1 MGRSSRLIVAALLLA
16 GAGGGWVWYREK
28 HAAAPAPAAA
38 ARPGGGGAPAVA
50 VSTEPVQRGALPIE
64 ITANGLVVPE
74 AVVTV
79 RPRVDGQIEQ
89 VLVQEGQMVE
99 RGDPLFIIDS
109 RLNQALLAQQ
119 EAQLARDRALLR
131 RYQSDLVRYQSLRG
145 EGYTAQQRFE
155 QAQADAASAAA
166 VVQADE
172 ALASQTRLAI
182 EFASIRAEM
191 SGRLGALPLRPGNF
205 VRQAENVGMA
215 TITRI
220 DPILVQFSVPERWL
234 GEIRAAM
241 ASGEEGPVVRAKPA
255 ESDAPPVEGRLIF
268 VDSAVDT
275 QTGTIALKA
284 RFANDPVHLWPGQF
298 VRVTLIPR
306 TEPDAISV
314 PSAALQA
321 GQQGRFVF
329 VMQNNQARRRPVEL
343 VRVSGARAVV
353 RGELAEGDRV
363 IVEGA
368 QRVADGARVVERT
381 PQPQRL
387 SQAEGARR

>member
-1 MGRSSRLIVAALLLA
+1 MGFSSRLFLAAVVLA
-16 GAGGGWVWYREK
+16 GAGGGWVWYQGK
-28 HAAAPAPAAA
+28 QAAAPAPAAA
-38 ARPGGGGAPAVA
+38 GRAGGGAPAIA
-50 VSTEPVQRGALPIE
+50 VSTEPVQRGPMPID

-89 VLVQEGQMVE
+89 VLVEEGQMVQK
-99 RGDPLFIIDS
+99 GDPLFIIDS

-119 EAQLARDRALLR
+119 EAQLARDRALLA
-131 RYQSDLVRYQSLRG
+131 RYQADLTRYQSLRG
-145 EGYTAQQRFE
+145 EGYAAQQRFE

-166 VVQADE
+166 VVRADE

-191 SGRLGALPLRPGNF
+191 TGRLGALPLRPGNF
-205 VRQAENVGMA
+205 VRQAETAAMA

-241 ASGEEGPVVRAKPA
+241 AAGGEGPIVRAMPA
-255 ESDAPPVEGRLIF
+255 EGDATPAEGRLVF

-284 RFANDPVHLWPGQF
+284 RFANDPVRLWPGQF
-298 VRVTLIPR
+298 VRVTVIPR
-306 TEPDAISV
+306 MEPDAIAV
-314 PSAALQA
+314 PSAALQV

-329 VMQNNQARRRPVEL
+329 VMQNNQAKRRPVEL
-343 VRVSGARAVV
+343 VRVSGDRAVV

-368 QRVADGARVVERT
+368 QRVADGARVVERA
-381 PQPQRL
+381 PPAQRL
-387 SQAEGARR
+387 SQAGSAGR

>member
-1 MGRSSRLIVAALLLA
+1 MGRSTRLFLVVLLLA
-16 GAGGGWVWYREK
+16 GAGGGWFWYKERE
-28 HAAAPAPAAA
+28 AAAPALAA
-38 ARPGGGGAPAVA
+38 ARSGGGTPPVA
-50 VSTEPVQRGALPIE
+50 VSTEPVRRGALPIE

-89 VLVQEGQMVE
+89 VLVEEGQMVE
-99 RGDPLFIIDS
+99 KGDPLFILDS
-109 RLNQALLAQQ
+109 RLNQAILAQQ
-119 EAQLARDRALLR
+119 EAQLARDRALLQ

-166 VVQADE
+166 VVRADE
-172 ALASQTRLAI
+172 ALASQTRLSI

-191 SGRLGALPLRPGNF
+191 TGRLGALPLRPGNF

-215 TITRI
+215 TITRM

-241 ASGEEGPVVRAKPA
+241 ATPGEGPVVRAMPA
-255 ESDAPPVEGRLIF
+255 ESDSAPVEGRLVF

-275 QTGTIALKA
+275 QTGTVALKA
-284 RFANDPVHLWPGQF
+284 RFANDPVRLWPGQF

-306 TEPDAISV
+306 TEPDAIAV
-314 PSAALQA
+314 PSAALQV
-321 GQQGRFVF
+321 GQRGRYVF
-329 VMQNNQARRRPVEL
+329 VMQNNQARRRPIEL
-343 VRVSGARAVV
+343 VRMSGDRAVV

-368 QRVADGARVVERT
+368 QRVADGARVVERSGGTPPPAQRVSMAT
-381 PQPQRL
+381 PQ
-387 SQAEGARR
+387 

>member
-1 MGRSSRLIVAALLLA
+1 MGRSSRLFVVALLI
-16 GAGGGWVWYREK
+16 AGGGGGWYWYKERQAAA
-28 HAAAPAPAAA
+28 HAAAEPRAAGA
-38 ARPGGGGAPAVA
+38 AAVA
-50 VSTEPVQRGALPIE
+50 VTTDPVRRGALPIE

-89 VLVQEGQMVE
+89 VLVEEGQMVE
-99 RGDPLFIIDS
+99 KGDPLFILDS
-109 RLNQALLAQQ
+109 RLNQAILAQQ
-119 EAQLARDRALLR
+119 EAQLARDRALLA
-131 RYQSDLVRYQSLRG
+131 RYQADLTRYQSLRG
-145 EGYTAQQRFE
+145 EGYAAQQRFE

-166 VVQADE
+166 VVRADE

-191 SGRLGALPLRPGNF
+191 TGRLGALPLRPGNF

-241 ASGEEGPVVRAKPA
+241 AEGGDGPVVRA
-255 ESDAPPVEGRLIF
+255 EDLGSDPVEGRLVF
-268 VDSAVDT
+268 VDSAVDA

-284 RFANDPVHLWPGQF
+284 RFANDPVRLWPGQF
-298 VRVTLIPR
+298 VRVTVIPR
-306 TEPDAISV
+306 MEPDVIAV
-314 PSAALQA
+314 PSAALQV

-329 VMQNNQARRRPVEL
+329 VMQDNQARRRPVEL
-343 VRVSGARAVV
+343 VRASGNRAVV
-353 RGELAEGDRV
+353 RGDLAEGERV

-368 QRVADGARVVERT
+368 QRVSDGARVVERA
-381 PQPQRL
+381 PAAPAPQRV
-387 SQAEGARR
+387 SQVERR